1 MSTHLPKTKSEMNQW
16 PRHVLS
22 RPLIMV
28 GTIALLLS
36 LLGVGLLWY
45 LNAPPG
51 SRVVITNGADRWA
64 RDNATTAGAIPF
76 TAPETLQIPVDPA
89 FTAYYQTHAG
99 AKLLG
104 APVTPGFPIAEGWIQ
119 FFTANALLLPA
130 AHPSISANES
140 QAEQQIES
148 LIQDGLKD
156 RRTGITQLPLL
167 HTLLTIGSQV
177 TVGGGLTYAD
187 LRNATSP
194 DQMKPVPAAHSASP
208 ADPLQSLLSQGEFI
222 QTGTRDGKQIGHV
235 IPAPIWTYM
244 TRRDVSPD
252 GWQTDLGAPLTD
264 AIPFA
269 DVQFG
274 VSHRLLIQAFWRG
287 ALIMDRDV
295 KDASGHP
302 LIYPLD
308 TGVAYLKTLVPPTP
322 VLVAH
327 SSIWA
332 TSDISILS
340 APNAGIPTV
349 HVGPGFPLHL
359 LGNAEWNAGT
369 LWYQVQWQGTNT
381 SGTGWAPASG
391 TTFTAP
397 GSTAAWAAF
406 DLLSPSLAQYLTS
419 QSTTTS
425 AVVYDLTRQRYY
437 AQPTSLSKQYLMGNA
452 VKLPVVLAF
461 LAMTE
466 QQGRRPSSDEV
477 TMLTALMQ
485 STDAE
490 TGEELYDEIG
500 RALGLKEYLRRIG
513 VAGLEPENDDLLYS
527 EAQPLA
533 MVHLL
538 SMLYQG
544 KVLTSQDRALVFSL
558 LESAPPEQQVGVGD
572 TRPEGATVVVKDGWV
587 VGTDG
592 LWAMN
597 SSGIVTVNGETYIIA
612 VYSAHLHSLAD
623 GQAIA
628 RQVCARVAVLLL

>member
-1 MSTHLPKTKSEMNQW
+1 MLNHLPKPKSEMNQW
-16 PRHVLS
+16 PRHFLS
-22 RPLIMV
+22 RPLIVV

-36 LLGVGLLWY
+36 LLGGVLLWY
-45 LNAPPG
+45 LNAPQ
-51 SRVVITNGADRWA
+51 SSQVVTTNGADRWIK
-64 RDNATTAGAIPF
+64 DNATTAGAIPF
-76 TAPETLQIPVDPA
+76 DAPETLQIPVDPA

-130 AHPSISANES
+130 THQSAPANAG
-140 QAEQQIES
+140 QAEKQIDG

-156 RRTGITQLPLL
+156 GRTGIIALPLL
-167 HTLLTIGSQV
+167 HTLLAIGSQV
-177 TVGGGLTYAD
+177 IVGGGLTYVD
-187 LRNATSP
+187 LRAATRP
-194 DQMKPVPAAHSASP
+194 DQMQVAPAPKSAAS
-208 ADPLQSLLSQGEFI
+208 ADPLQNLLSQGEFI
-222 QTGTRDGKQIGHV
+222 QTGTRGGRQIGHV
-235 IPAPIWTYM
+235 IPTPIWTYM

-252 GWQTDLGAPLTD
+252 GWQTDFGAPLTD

-269 DVQFG
+269 NVQFG
-274 VSHRLLIQAFWRG
+274 NSHRLLIQTFWRG

-295 KDASGHP
+295 KDASGQP

-308 TGVAYLKTLVPPTP
+308 TGVAYLKTLVPPAP
-322 VLVAH
+322 VLGGH
-327 SSIWA
+327 TSIWA

-340 APNAGIPTV
+340 APNAGTPTV

-359 LGNAEWNAGT
+359 LGETQWSAGT
-369 LWYQVQWQGTNT
+369 LWYHVQWQGKNT
-381 SGTGWAPASG
+381 SGTGWAPAIG

-397 GSTAAWAAF
+397 GSTAAWASF
-406 DLLSPSLAQYLTS
+406 DLLSSSLAQYLTG
-419 QSTTTS
+419 QSATTS

-437 AQPTSLSKQYLMGNA
+437 AQPNSLSNQYLMGNA
-452 VKLPVVLAF
+452 IKLPIVLAF

-485 STDAE
+485 SLDAE

-500 RALGLKEYLRRIG
+500 RALGLKEYLQRIG
-513 VAGLEPENDDLLYS
+513 VAGLVPENDDLLYS

-533 MVHLL
+533 MVQLL

-558 LESAPPEQQVGVGD
+558 LEHTPPDQQVGVGD
-572 TRPEGATVVVKDGWV
+572 TRPQGASVVMQDGWV
-587 VGTDG
+587 MGTDG

-597 SSGIVTVNGETYIIA
+597 SSGIVTVNGETYIIS
-612 VYSAHLHSLAD
+612 VYSAHLPTLAD

-628 RQVCARVAVLLL
+628 RQVCTRVAALLS

>member
-1 MSTHLPKTKSEMNQW
+1 MQNHLPKTKSEMNQW
-16 PRHVLS
+16 PRHVVS
-22 RPLIMV
+22 RPLIVV
-28 GTIALLLS
+28 GAIALLLS
-36 LLGVGLLWY
+36 LLGVVLLWY

-51 SRVVITNGADRWA
+51 SQVVITNGADRWA
-64 RDNATTAGAIPF
+64 KDNATTAGAIPF

-130 AHPSISANES
+130 AHRSTPTNAS
-140 QAEQQIES
+140 QAEQQIDS

-156 RRTGITQLPLL
+156 RRSGIIQLPLL
-167 HTLLTIGSQV
+167 HALLTIGSQV
-177 TVGGGLTYAD
+177 TVGGGLTYVD
-187 LRNATSP
+187 LRAATRP
-194 DQMKPVPAAHSASP
+194 DQMRLAPAAHSAAP
-208 ADPLQSLLSQGEFI
+208 IDPLQSLLDQGTFI
-222 QTGTRDGKQIGHV
+222 QTGTRAGRQIGHV
-235 IPAPIWTYM
+235 IPAPIWAYI

-252 GWQTDLGAPLTD
+252 GWQTDLGLPLTD

-269 DVQFG
+269 NVQYG
-274 VSHRLLIQAFWRG
+274 ASHRLVIQAFWRG

-295 KDASGHP
+295 KDASGQP

-322 VLVAH
+322 VLGART
-327 SSIWA
+327 SIWA

-340 APNAGIPTV
+340 APNTGIPTV
-349 HVGPGFPLHL
+349 HVGPRFPLHL
-359 LGNAEWNAGT
+359 LGETQWSAGT
-369 LWYQVQWQGTNT
+369 LWYHVQWQGKTT

-391 TTFTAP
+391 TTFSAP
-397 GSTAAWAAF
+397 GSAAAWAAF
-406 DLLSPSLAQYLTS
+406 DLLSSSLAQYLTS
-419 QSTTTS
+419 QSATTS

-437 AQPTSLSKQYLMGNA
+437 AQPNSLSNRYLMGNA
-452 VKLPVVLAF
+452 VKLPIVLAF
-461 LAMTE
+461 LALTE
-466 QQGRRPSSDEV
+466 QQGRRPSSDEKA
-477 TMLTALMQ
+477 MLSALMQ
-485 STDAE
+485 SADAE

-500 RALGLKEYLRRIG
+500 RALGLKEYLQRIG
-513 VAGLEPENDDLLYS
+513 VAGLVPENDDLLYS

-533 MVHLL
+533 MVQLL

-558 LESAPPEQQVGVGD
+558 LENTPPDQRVGVGD
-572 TRPEGATVVVKDGWV
+572 TSPQGATVVMKDGWV
-587 VGTDG
+587 MGTDG

-597 SSGIVTVNGETYIIA
+597 SSGIVTVNGETYIIS
-612 VYSAHLHSLAD
+612 VSSAHLSTLAD

-628 RQVCARVAVLLL
+628 RQVCARVAALLP